1 MSGPGQGVDEV
12 ATSGTMWYASRMK
25 NGSRSQPARHTRS
38 IPLVMIS
45 LTQEILMALERSS
58 RCCEETL
65 PLFFTWRRQYS
76 RLLFSN
82 FLVLSPI
89 ESLSHTRTHAR
100 SLLSH
105 SLSPA
110 SMLSTRL
117 GMRQDP
123 SIFGSSNVRSSF
135 SILLIFESEIGFFRR
150 FCHSKIMRWLCPFT
164 SSSYIL
170 TRGRERL
177 WDILNTARRRG
188 CSC

>member
-82 FLVLSPI
+82 FLVGSLAPNSS
-89 ESLSHTRTHAR
+89 SLSFHTHYKSGVIDVVEYELR
-100 SLLSH
+100 SVAFLV
-105 SLSPA
+105 
-110 SMLSTRL
+110 STIV
-117 GMRQDP
+117 QY
-123 SIFGSSNVRSSF
+123 S
-135 SILLIFESEIGFFRR
+135 SILGPKLASSDGFV
-150 FCHSKIMRWLCPFT
+150 
-164 SSSYIL
+164 
-170 TRGRERL
+170 TRK
-177 WDILNTARRRG
+177 
-188 CSC
+188 

>member
-1 MSGPGQGVDEV
+1 
-12 ATSGTMWYASRMK
+12 MK

-105 SLSPA
+105 SLKSGVDVEYEAWYEARSVHFWFLKCP
-110 SMLSTRL
+110 
-117 GMRQDP
+117 
-123 SIFGSSNVRSSF
+123 IFFVFYPVNF
-135 SILLIFESEIGFFRR
+135 FESEIGFFRW